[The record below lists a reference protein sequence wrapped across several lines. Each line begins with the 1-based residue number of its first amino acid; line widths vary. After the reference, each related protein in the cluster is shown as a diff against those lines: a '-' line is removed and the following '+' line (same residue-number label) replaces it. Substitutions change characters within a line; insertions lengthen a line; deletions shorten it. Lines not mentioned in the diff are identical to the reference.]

1 MLTAVDKRDYL
12 AAICRKS
19 FDAFAQR
26 AFAILEPATPYEYNW
41 HMSCVAEHLEASFRG
56 EIRKLIINI
65 PPRCLKSVL
74 VAQLYPAWV
83 LGKTPNHQFIGVSY
97 AHSLAER
104 NVVRARQI
112 IQDPWYQFTFPE
124 TKLSADQ
131 NQKDFFTTTKAGQYK
146 GTGIGGSVTGFG
158 ASTILI
164 DDPINPVE
172 AASETIRA
180 TAIREIR
187 STLFS
192 RFNDQRTGRLI
203 MIMQRLHEADPS
215 GDLLRDGGYT
225 HVKLPAETKTAVH
238 IRLGD
243 KEWGMEE
250 GELLTQRLPRDEL
263 DKLRTDMGEYLYA
276 GQYLQSPV
284 PAGGGE
290 FKDHW
295 AQRYRNGSLKPKTM
309 NICILV
315 DPAGGEALN
324 KKKKKTSDWTAM
336 FVIGFAPDNNKYVLD
351 IIRDRLNPTERVDT
365 LFMLHRKWNE
375 LGGKPPKVGYERIS
389 MQSDTHYIKKKMELD
404 SYHFPLVELGG
415 TQIKEE
421 RIRKL
426 IPDLQNQIWY
436 LPDTMLYVDGEGRQ
450 FDLVHELVHGEMASF
465 PKARFDDMLD
475 AWSRVYEPDLHMV
488 YPAAKP
494 SMTQKAMANYG
505 QQQVDSWES
514 W

>member
-1 MLTAVDKRDYL
+1 MLDKQEYF

-26 AFAILEPATPYEYNW
+26 AFKVLEPATPYEYNW
-41 HMSCVAEHLEASFRG
+41 HMGCIAEHLEASYRG
-56 EIRKLIINI
+56 EIRKLIINL

-83 LGKTPNHQFIGVSY
+83 LGNAPDHQFIGVSY

-112 IQDPWYQFTFPE
+112 VQSDWFKYLFPQ
-124 TKLSADQ
+124 TIISDDQ
-131 NQKDFFTTTKAGQYK
+131 NQKEFFTTTKAGQYK

-158 ASTILI
+158 CQTLLL

-192 RFNDQRTGRLI
+192 RFNDQRTGKFI
-203 MIMQRLHEADPS
+203 MIMQRLHEADPT
-215 GDLLRDGGYT
+215 GDLLIDGGYC
-225 HVKLPAETKTAVH
+225 HLKLPAEAKTSVH
-238 IRLGD
+238 IKLGESQWD
-243 KEWGMEE
+243 MAQ
-250 GELLTQRLPRDEL
+250 GELLTNRLPADEL
-263 DKLRTDMGEYLYA
+263 DRLRTDMGEYLYC
-276 GQYLQSPV
+276 GQYLQDPV

-295 AQRYRNGSLKPKTM
+295 PQYYRNGSIKPKTM

-315 DPAGGEALN
+315 DPAGGELLN

-351 IIRDRLNPTERVDT
+351 IIRDRLNPTERIDV
-365 LFMLHRKWNE
+365 LFTLHRKWNE
-375 LGGKPPKVGYERIS
+375 LSGKPPKVGYERIS
-389 MQSDTHYIKKKMELD
+389 MQSDTHYIKKKMETD
-404 SYHFPLVELGG
+404 CYHFPLVELGG

-426 IPDLQNQIWY
+426 IPDLQNQRWY
-436 LPDTMLYVDGEGRQ
+436 LPDSLIYVDGEGRQ
-450 FDLVHELVHGEMASF
+450 FDLIKELVYSEMASF
-465 PKARFDDMLD
+465 PKARYDDMLD
-475 AWSRVYEPDLHMV
+475 AWSRVYTDELYMV
-488 YPAAKP
+488 FPAAKKT
-494 SMTQKAMANYG
+494 MTQKAIANYEK
-505 QQQVDSWES
+505 QDDDWTN